1 MTAPEPSPPENVTH
15 RRYNLTVP
23 ISESATTARQ
33 AAAFLRSDA
42 GRAIVHRRLAGAH
55 LPRALADDVIQDVLG
70 RVCAATVAGVAIDSV
85 EAFVTRL
92 VHRSAVDIV
101 RGRVRRPQI
110 IDLRGVDLDAGVQGG
125 RCVAAS
131 PLDVEAD
138 ALAGESLA
146 AVRRAVHHGLGV
158 DPASGAAALAYL
170 AVTVDG
176 AVPGVGCPQPAGG
189 ATSAEAA
196 EWVALWYAG
205 RRRCFPAQGATSP
218 PTVRKRRS
226 RLTRRFRAQLTDA
239 AMSAGVDREGARRG

>member
-1 MTAPEPSPPENVTH
+1 MTPKSPPPENVTP
-15 RRYNLTVP
+15 RRYNLTVS

-42 GRAIVHRRLAGAH
+42 GRATVHRRLRTIR

-70 RVCAATVAGVAIDSV
+70 RVCAAAAQGVAIDNV

-101 RGRVRRPQI
+101 RGRVRRPQVV
-110 IDLRGVDLDAGVQGG
+110 DLRGVDLDAGVQGG
-125 RCVAAS
+125 RRVTAS

-146 AVRRAVHHGLGV
+146 AVRRAVHQGLGV

-170 AVTVDG
+170 AVAVDG
-176 AVPGVGCPQPAGG
+176 AVPGRGCPQPAGG
-189 ATSAEAA
+189 ATAAEAA

-205 RRRCFPAQGATSP
+205 RRRCFPTGATTSP
-218 PTVRKRRS
+218 ATVRKRRS
-226 RLTRRFRAQLTDA
+226 RLTRRFRDLLIDA
-239 AMSAGVDREGARRG
+239 AASAGLDREGARRA

>member
-1 MTAPEPSPPENVTH
+1 MTAAEAPPENVTPC
-15 RRYNLTVP
+15 RYNVTVP

-42 GRAIVHRRLAGAH
+42 GRATVHRRLCSAH

-70 RVCAATVAGVAIDSV
+70 RVCAAAAQGVTIDNV

-101 RGRVRRPQI
+101 RGRVRRPQV
-110 IDLRGVDLDAGVQGG
+110 IDLRGVDLDAGEQGG
-125 RCVAAS
+125 RCLAAS

-138 ALAGESLA
+138 ALAGEALA
-146 AVRRAVHHGLGV
+146 AVRRVVHQGLGI

-176 AVPGVGCPQPAGG
+176 AVPGAGCPQPAGG

-205 RRRCFPAQGATSP
+205 RRRCFPAGGAASP
-218 PTVRKRRS
+218 ATVRKRRS
-226 RLTRRFRAQLTDA
+226 RLTRRFRDLLIDA
-239 AMSAGVDREGARRG
+239 AASAGLDREGVRRG

>member
-1 MTAPEPSPPENVTH
+1 MTGADPPPENVTP
-15 RRYNLTVP
+15 RPYNMTVS

-33 AAAFLRSDA
+33 AAAFLRSAA
-42 GRAIVHRRLAGAH
+42 GRATVHRTLRGVR
-55 LPRALADDVIQDVLG
+55 LPRAVADDVIQDVLG
-70 RVCAATVAGVAIDSV
+70 RVCAAAVHGDPIDNV

-101 RGRVRRPQI
+101 RGRVRRPQVV
-110 IDLRGVDLDAGVQGG
+110 DLRGVDLDAGVQGRRG
-125 RCVAAS
+125 IAAS

-146 AVRRAVHHGLGV
+146 AVRRVVQQGLGP

-176 AVPGVGCPQPAGG
+176 AVPGRDCPQPGRG
-189 ATSAEAA
+189 ATPAEAA

-205 RRRCFPAQGATSP
+205 RRRCFPAGGATSP
-218 PTVRKRRS
+218 ATVRKRRS
-226 RLTRRFRAQLTDA
+226 RLTRRFRDLLIDA
-239 AMSAGVDREGARRG
+239 AESSGLDREGARRA

>member
-1 MTAPEPSPPENVTH
+1 M
-15 RRYNLTVP
+15 TVP
-23 ISESATTARQ
+23 ISESATIARR

-42 GRAIVHRRLAGAH
+42 GRATVHRRLRSAR

-70 RVCAATVAGVAIDSV
+70 RVCAATADGVAIHNV

-101 RGRVRRPQI
+101 RGRVRRPQV

-146 AVRRAVHHGLGV
+146 AVRRAVHHGLGA

-170 AVTVDG
+170 AVAVDG
-176 AVPGVGCPQPAGG
+176 AVPRDGCPQPAGG
-189 ATSAEAA
+189 ATSTEAA

-205 RRRCFPAQGATSP
+205 RRRCFPTGGATSP
-218 PTVRKRRS
+218 ATVRKRRS
-226 RLTRRFRAQLTDA
+226 RLTRRFRDLLTDA
-239 AMSAGVDREGARRG
+239 AASAGLDREGARRG